1 MWLLGVAN
9 KSPFY
14 HHAKEQY
21 LNIEYKLSPNITPSE
36 FIEVLK
42 KSTLGE
48 RRPIDDLKTIQG
60 MIENA
65 DIIVSATID
74 NKIVGIARAVTDFH
88 YCCYLSDLA
97 VDERYQKNGIGKKLI
112 LKVQE
117 QLNDKCKIILL
128 SAPDATG
135 YYPKI
140 GFTQHNSA
148 WTLGRLD
155 KLK

>member
-1 MWLLGVAN
+1 LSI
-9 KSPFY
+9 K
-14 HHAKEQY
+14 
-21 LNIEYKLSPNITPSE
+21 YKLNKDITSLE

-42 KSTLGE
+42 NSALGE
-48 RRPIDDLKTIQG
+48 RRPIDNLETIKG

-65 DIIVSATID
+65 DIIATAIID
-74 NKIVGIARAVTDFH
+74 NKIIGVARAVTDFN

-97 VDERYQKNGIGKKLI
+97 VDKQYQKNGIGKKLI
-112 LKVQE
+112 EKVQE

-128 SAPDATG
+128 SAPNATE

-148 WTLGRLD
+148 WILGRQD